1 MASAIPLNTFRTIV
15 ANVTTAANTVYTAPA
30 GVTTVVLMAQVSN
43 VNATLTVKV
52 SASHIRGANNT
63 RLIANAEI
71 PIRDAGS
78 LLMGKLVLESGDGFS
93 IQADLSN
100 SAELSLSVLET
111 ANA

>member
-1 MASAIPLNTFRTIV
+1 
-15 ANVTTAANTVYTAPA
+15 
-30 GVTTVVLMAQVSN
+30 MAQVAN
-43 VNATLTVKV
+43 VNATQTVRV
-52 SASHIRGANNT
+52 TAAHIRGANNT

-93 IQADLSN
+93 IQANLID